1 MRRFKYIFIIL
12 IILPVFI
19 SLINLIYCY
28 NEKLLS
34 KDSNTDKL
42 VYVNTN
48 NYTAENNTVEEF
60 YVDEP
65 LETNEVMGEEVE
77 PVEYV
82 DYTVDE
88 YFVEETPVQP
98 VEPVVEVQPVV
109 EETPVV
115 TNIVYNEDYSYQVL
129 TLINEIRRNN
139 GLTELTMNYTLVQ
152 VANVRSEEISRNWSH
167 TRPDGTDWWTV
178 HTQYGIYGK
187 LGENLA
193 YGQTTPT
200 EVVED
205 WMNSEGHRANILTP
219 EFTSIGISVC
229 IIDGTY
235 YWSQEFLG

>member
-19 SLINLIYCY
+19 SLINLIYYY
-28 NEKLLS
+28 NEKQLS
-34 KDSNTDKL
+34 NNSNTDKL
-42 VYVNTN
+42 VYVNKN

-82 DYTVDE
+82 DYTLDE
-88 YFVEETPVQP
+88 YIVEETPVQP

>member
-19 SLINLIYCY
+19 SLINLTYYY
-28 NEKLLS
+28 NEKQLS
-34 KDSNTDKL
+34 KDSNTDEL
-42 VYVNTN
+42 VYVHTN
-48 NYTAENNTVEEF
+48 NNTAEKNNIVEEF

-65 LETNEVMGEEVE
+65 LEENEVMGEATEE
-77 PVEYV
+77 YVEYV
-82 DYTVDE
+82 DYTVNDVV
-88 YFVEETPVQP
+88 VEEVPVQV
-98 VEPVVEVQPVV
+98 VEPVVEQP
-109 EETPVV
+109 TV
-115 TNIVYNEDYSYQVL
+115 TNIVYNEEYSYQVL
-129 TLINEIRRNN
+129 ALINEIRRNN
-139 GLTELTMNYTLVQ
+139 GLSELTMNYSLIQ
-152 VANVRSEEISRNWSH
+152 VANIRSEEISRNWSH
-167 TRPDGTDWWTV
+167 TRPDGTDWWTI
-178 HTQYGIYGK
+178 HSQYGIYGK

-193 YGQTTPT
+193 FGQTFPA